1 MVTRRHGHSAAEAGY
16 NLVFLMVIVTVL
28 NILVAAALPH
38 WTTRAQRE
46 REEEAIFRG
55 LQYAEAIRVFQNRF
69 GRPPV
74 RLQEL
79 VEVEPRS
86 IRQLWGDPL
95 NDGEDWGV
103 LFAGQGGGTV
113 RPEAGGDGDDPGN
126 LSGDSGLG
134 PASGQGQQQTQGPIA
149 GVYSRAKGDAIK
161 VFNGAESYEDW
172 EFTVTLVTQLMSGGA
187 APPGNQPP
195 ANDPNGR
202 ERNRNPQAPQNPG
215 QPGQPGAPGLIQPG
229 GGPPDLSVR
238 WLGRPWPEEIQSQMD
253 VGAAMNQGGGPGGP
267 AGGAGNLG
275 QQGTGAGSGTG
286 AGPGNRP
293 GGPAGGPP
301 RQGGAGGGGPA
312 GGGGGSRR

>member
-1 MVTRRHGHSAAEAGY
+1 MVIRRHSEAGY

-28 NILVAAALPH
+28 NVIVAATLPH
-38 WTTRAQRE
+38 WTTQAQRE

-95 NDGEDWGV
+95 NDGAEWGV

-113 RPEAGGDGDDPGN
+113 RPDGGAGGDDRGN

-134 PASGQGQQQTQGPIA
+134 STTGGGGQGEVQTQGPIA
-149 GVYSRAKGDAIK
+149 GVYSRAEGDAIK
-161 VFNGAESYEDW
+161 VFNGAQSYGEW
-172 EFTVTLVTQLMSGGA
+172 EFTVTLVTQLMGGGPA
-187 APPGNQPP
+187 APGNQPQGP
-195 ANDPNGR
+195 DADGR
-202 ERNRNPQAPQNPG
+202 PRNQNPQNPQNPG

-229 GGPPDLSVR
+229 LGPPDLSVR
-238 WLGRPWPEEIQSQMD
+238 WLGRPWPEEIQSQMNA
-253 VGAAMNQGGGPGGP
+253 GAAMNQGGAP
-267 AGGAGNLG
+267 AGQPGSVNGIGVAGA
-275 QQGTGAGSGTG
+275 QGSDGSE
-286 AGPGNRP
+286 R
-293 GGPAGGPP
+293 GGDGG
-301 RQGGAGGGGPA
+301 
-312 GGGGGSRR
+312 RR